1 MATVILPPTA
11 YRGCCSVARCA
22 GFTGSPDATARLRRR
37 LRLVTETRPLP
48 TKLAGAETKLE
59 IDQKISRRWPT
70 SKRAALRLPN
80 HMSSQGF
87 RGAWLRFWAPTW
99 LTQAQEV
106 LGVGRSVRRVQQRR
120 YRQSLFTIALWN
132 WWFPRPV
139 DRLDCFKCAHLR
151 PSSRDVWYIV
161 RVALAVYHPSA
172 IGLQLRGLAAR

>member
-1 MATVILPPTA
+1 MVTVILPPVA
-11 YRGCCSVARCA
+11 CRGCSSVASFA
-22 GFTGSPDATARLRRR
+22 GFTRSPDTTTRLRRR
-37 LRLVTETRPLP
+37 LRLVTETHPLP

-87 RGAWLRFWAPTW
+87 RGAWLKFWAPTW

-120 YRQSLFTIALWN
+120 YRQIPVRHRPLELVVSETSGSL
-132 WWFPRPV
+132 
-139 DRLDCFKCAHLR
+139 RLFQVC
-151 PSSRDVWYIV
+151 SSQTVE
-161 RVALAVYHPSA
+161 
-172 IGLQLRGLAAR
+172 